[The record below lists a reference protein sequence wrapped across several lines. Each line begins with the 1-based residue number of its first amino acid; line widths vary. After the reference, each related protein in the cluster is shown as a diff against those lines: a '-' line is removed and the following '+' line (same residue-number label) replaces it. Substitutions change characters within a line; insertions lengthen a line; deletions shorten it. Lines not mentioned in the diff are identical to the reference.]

1 MSAKLITYDL
11 CAPGRDYTSL
21 IVRLQQ
27 YPNACRICESSW
39 IVSSFWTP
47 AQIRNDLM
55 KYIDSND
62 RIFVVSL
69 TIEAAWYNTLAS
81 DAAVKLSLT

>member
-27 YPNACRICESSW
+27 YPIDCSFQGKTERQAIRSCSPYFNFAPACRSASS
-39 IVSSFWTP
+39 I
-47 AQIRNDLM
+47 QC
-55 KYIDSND
+55 
-62 RIFVVSL
+62 
-69 TIEAAWYNTLAS
+69 
-81 DAAVKLSLT
+81 